1 MPGFKDRIGDQYG
14 RLTVISHAGKD
25 HRNKHLWLCKCTCG
39 NTKIVVADNLSSKKS
54 KSCGCLKQ
62 EFLAKKG
69 NQFGLYL
76 DREVAML
83 KVQYSHIRKRN
94 HKKGF
99 KDIISFDEF
108 VRLSKSPCKY
118 CGISHSRE
126 IEDRLCES
134 KNKQKLSDEVLL
146 INGIDRVD
154 PDYGYTFD
162 NVAPCCSK
170 CNFAKHSMQEIE
182 FFEWVQKVYEHI
194 FNTTTTTTGVAAK
207 NLNRDF
213 IGIEM
218 DEGYFKIAQER
229 IEKA

>member
-83 KVQYSHIRKRN
+83 KVQYSHLRKRN
-94 HKKGF
+94 RKKGF
-99 KDIISFDEF
+99 EDVISFDEF
-108 VRLSKSPCKY
+108 SKLSKSDCHY
-118 CGISHSRE
+118 CGVSYSRE
-126 IEDRLCES
+126 IEDRLCET
-134 KNKQKLSDEVLL
+134 KDGKKLSDHILL
-146 INGIDRVD
+146 MNGIDRID
-154 PDYGYTFD
+154 PSIGYTAS
-162 NVAPCCSK
+162 NVVTCCSK
-170 CNFAKHSMQEIE
+170 CNFAKHTMQEFE
-182 FFEWVQKVYEHI
+182 FLDWVKRVYTHL
-194 FNTTTTTTGVAAK
+194 FGTTGVAAK

-218 DEGYFKIAQER
+218 DEGYFKIAKER

>member
-1 MPGFKDRIGDQYG
+1 MSEARI
-14 RLTVISHAGKD
+14 
-25 HRNKHLWLCKCTCG
+25 
-39 NTKIVVADNLSSKKS
+39 
-54 KSCGCLKQ
+54 
-62 EFLAKKG
+62 LARKG

-83 KVQYSHIRKRN
+83 KVQYSHLRKRN

-182 FFEWVQKVYEHI
+182 FFEWVQKVYKHI
-194 FNTTTTTTGVAAK
+194 FNTTTGVAAK
-207 NLNRDF
+207 NLNRNF

-218 DEGYFKIAQER
+218 DEGYFTIAQER